1 MILVADSGSTKCD
14 WALIDEND
22 KITEFQTMGF
32 NPLFHSEDLI
42 VETLRKN
49 QTVEAH
55 SKKVTSLYY
64 FGTGTGSEA
73 LRLSMQT
80 ALKKVFPFAEKI
92 NSHTDLQGAALATY
106 EGTSCIA
113 CILGTGANACFYD
126 GQNLEEKNPALGFIL
141 GDEGS
146 GAFFGKK
153 LLAAYLY
160 HQLPPYLMAAF
171 EEQYGLNKEII
182 IEKIY
187 KTPRANVF
195 LASFMPFFH
204 AHRTDEFI
212 NKILRNGFRQF
223 FLNHVLCFQGYRNLP
238 VHFVGSVAYFFSA
251 ELLIEANRLGIT
263 LGQIVPRPIEKLK
276 GLDWKSN

>member
-14 WALIDEND
+14 WALIDAKNN
-22 KITEFQTMGF
+22 ITEFQTMGF

-42 VETLRKN
+42 VETLRKH
-49 QTVEAH
+49 QAVDAH
-55 SKKVTSLYY
+55 FKSVTFLYY
-64 FGTGTGSEA
+64 FGAGTGSET
-73 LRLSMQT
+73 LRLSMQA

-92 NSHTDLQGAALATY
+92 STHTDLQGAALATY
-106 EGTSCIA
+106 EGTPCIC

-126 GQNLEEKNPALGFIL
+126 GHNLKEKNPALGFIL

-160 HQLPPYLMAAF
+160 RQLPPYLMTAF

-187 KTPRANVF
+187 RAPRANVF

-204 AHRTDEFI
+204 AHRNDEFI
-212 NKILRNGFRQF
+212 RKILSNGFRHF
-223 FLNHVLCFQGYRNLP
+223 FGTRFM
-238 VHFVGSVAYFFSA
+238 F
-251 ELLIEANRLGIT
+251 
-263 LGQIVPRPIEKLK
+263 
-276 GLDWKSN
+276 